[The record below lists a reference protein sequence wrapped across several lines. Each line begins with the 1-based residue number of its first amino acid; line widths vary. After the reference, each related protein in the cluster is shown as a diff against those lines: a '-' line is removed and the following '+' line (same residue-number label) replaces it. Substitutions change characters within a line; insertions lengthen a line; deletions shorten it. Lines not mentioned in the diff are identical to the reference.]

1 MIGDHD
7 ELPVGTLVPF
17 AGPITLAT
25 RDDLSRR
32 GWLPCDGA
40 EVTQSLYP
48 ELFRV
53 IGRAYG
59 WPNDSSKPGVFYLP
73 DCRGLFLRGVNG
85 DATRWA
91 DADPPPPRDPDAKD
105 RTAYKNGNAGNQ
117 VGSVQLDG
125 FQEHEH
131 VYAHVV
137 QAGTVNNT
145 QGTMAVATIND
156 EDKTTS
162 SVSTS
167 GGARAVPQE
176 TRPINLYVNFIIKC
190 RHHRARHQAPGCHM
204 DDEPLFPDDEP
215 LFPGSRR

>member
-1 MIGDHD
+1 MIDNHD
-7 ELPVGTLVPF
+7 ELPVGTMVPF
-17 AGPITLAT
+17 AGPITGPT
-25 RDDLSRR
+25 RRALRRR

-40 EVTQSLYP
+40 EVTERRYP

-59 WPNDSSKPGVFYLP
+59 WPNDPSKPGVFYLP

-85 DATRWA
+85 DATRWP
-91 DADPPPPRDPDAKD
+91 DSDSSTQRDPEAKE
-105 RTAYKNGNAGNQ
+105 RTAYRNGNAGNA

-167 GGARAVPQE
+167 GKPRVVPQE

-190 RHHRARHQAPGCHM
+190 RKHRRSRHRLPGCPM
-204 DDEPLFPDDEP
+204 DDEPLFPYDAP
-215 LFPGSRR
+215 LFPKR